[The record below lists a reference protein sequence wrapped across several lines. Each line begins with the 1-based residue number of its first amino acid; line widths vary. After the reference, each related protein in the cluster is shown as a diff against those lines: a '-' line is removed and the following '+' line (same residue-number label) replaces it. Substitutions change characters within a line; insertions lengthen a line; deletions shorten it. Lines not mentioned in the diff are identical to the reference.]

1 MFPELAE
8 YRQEQE
14 QQPERWPIPTQ
25 RLSEPGRIRTRPS
38 GHPTGCVSKM
48 PATCIVVPDLKSS
61 PGPQPGQGADKI
73 YPEKFSRTPES
84 SAKKVLHRGRAG
96 VHPGVRESFLEEA
109 APVPNCRA
117 VKRGRNQAGRG
128 RWEGAPGGAQARR
141 LAKPWHAWGQ
151 GGMRA
156 RGRAGTGGGQ
166 PGAPACL
173 YLVCPGRGG
182 RGLPF

>member
-1 MFPELAE
+1 M
-8 YRQEQE
+8 RS
-14 QQPERWPIPTQ
+14 RSWRSTDKSKNSSQ
-25 RLSEPGRIRTRPS
+25 RGGRYLPS
-38 GHPTGCVSKM
+38 AYPNQAGFARGRAATPRAVSKM

-96 VHPGVRESFLEEA
+96 VRPGVRESFLEEA

-141 LAKPWHAWGQ
+141 LAKPWHAWGR
-151 GGMRA
+151 GRMRA
-156 RGRAGTGGGQ
+156 WGRAGTGGGQ